1 MTRTYK
7 EIINEMN
14 RAYNEF
20 YILLF
25 QELKDEY
32 GLTGQ
37 QENMLFHINLN
48 ENTTANH
55 IATTFNISKS
65 AVSQVLSKLEKQK
78 MISKQVNP
86 NNKREY
92 FLTLGPNGSKYMEQL
107 SDLDD
112 VLIEKYS
119 KIDINALEQ
128 MTDTLTKINKV
139 ILEENRRILIVMS
152 KNLDEVMSRKEEK
165 RVMSYIPNM
174 MTIANFIW
182 EYWPFILFS
191 HTICTVQLCS
201 LLQV

>member
-1 MTRTYK
+1 MNLTIKQNEIKAWRNNAMTRTYK
-7 EIINEMN
+7 EVINEMN

-25 QELKDEY
+25 QELKDEF

-37 QENMLFHINLN
+37 QESMLFHINLN

-92 FLTLGPNGSKYMEQL
+92 FLTLGPNGSKYIERL
-107 SDLDD
+107 SELDD
-112 VLIEKYS
+112 VLIEKYFS

-139 ILEENRRILIVMS
+139 ILEE
-152 KNLDEVMSRKEEK
+152 KQKDLDCNE
-165 RVMSYIPNM
+165 
-174 MTIANFIW
+174 
-182 EYWPFILFS
+182 
-191 HTICTVQLCS
+191 
-201 LLQV
+201 

>member
-7 EIINEMN
+7 EVINEMN

-25 QELKDEY
+25 QELKDEF

-37 QENMLFHINLN
+37 QESMLFHINLN

-92 FLTLGPNGSKYMEQL
+92 FLTLGK
-107 SDLDD
+107 
-112 VLIEKYS
+112 
-119 KIDINALEQ
+119 
-128 MTDTLTKINKV
+128 
-139 ILEENRRILIVMS
+139 
-152 KNLDEVMSRKEEK
+152 
-165 RVMSYIPNM
+165 
-174 MTIANFIW
+174 
-182 EYWPFILFS
+182 
-191 HTICTVQLCS
+191 TVVS
-201 LLQV
+201 I

>member
-14 RAYNEF
+14 RAYTEF

-25 QELKDEY
+25 QDLKDEY

-37 QENMLFHINLN
+37 QESMLFHINLN

-107 SDLDD
+107 SKLDD
-112 VLIEKYS
+112 VLIEKYFS

-128 MTDTLTKINKV
+128 MTDTLKEINKV
-139 ILEENRRILIVMS
+139 ILEE
-152 KNLDEVMSRKEEK
+152 KQKDLDCNE
-165 RVMSYIPNM
+165 
-174 MTIANFIW
+174 
-182 EYWPFILFS
+182 
-191 HTICTVQLCS
+191 
-201 LLQV
+201 

>member
-1 MTRTYK
+1 MTRSYK
-7 EIINEMN
+7 EVINEMN

-25 QELKDEY
+25 QELKDEF

-37 QENMLFHINLN
+37 QESMLFHINLN

-55 IATTFNISKS
+55 IASAFNISKS

-92 FLTLGPNGSKYMEQL
+92 FLTLGPNGSKYIERL
-107 SDLDD
+107 SELDD
-112 VLIEKYS
+112 VLIEKYFS

-139 ILEENRRILIVMS
+139 ILEE
-152 KNLDEVMSRKEEK
+152 KQKDLDSNE
-165 RVMSYIPNM
+165 
-174 MTIANFIW
+174 
-182 EYWPFILFS
+182 
-191 HTICTVQLCS
+191 
-201 LLQV
+201 

>member
-7 EIINEMN
+7 EVINEMN

-25 QELKDEY
+25 QELKDEF

-37 QENMLFHINLN
+37 QESMLFHINLN

-55 IATTFNISKS
+55 IATTFNVSKS

-86 NNKREY
+86 INKREY
-92 FLTLGPNGSKYMEQL
+92 FLTLGPNGSKYIERL
-107 SDLDD
+107 SELDD
-112 VLIEKYS
+112 VLIEKYFS

-128 MTDTLTKINKV
+128 MTETLTRINKV
-139 ILEENRRILIVMS
+139 ILEEKQKDLNC
-152 KNLDEVMSRKEEK
+152 NE
-165 RVMSYIPNM
+165 
-174 MTIANFIW
+174 
-182 EYWPFILFS
+182 
-191 HTICTVQLCS
+191 
-201 LLQV
+201 

>member
-1 MTRTYK
+1 MTRSYK
-7 EIINEMN
+7 EVINEMN

-25 QELKDEY
+25 QELKDEF

-37 QENMLFHINLN
+37 QESMLFHINLN

-55 IATTFNISKS
+55 IASTFNISKS

-92 FLTLGPNGSKYMEQL
+92 FLTLGQNGSKYIERL
-107 SDLDD
+107 SELDD
-112 VLIEKYS
+112 VLIEKYFS

-139 ILEENRRILIVMS
+139 ILEE
-152 KNLDEVMSRKEEK
+152 KQKDLDSNE
-165 RVMSYIPNM
+165 
-174 MTIANFIW
+174 
-182 EYWPFILFS
+182 
-191 HTICTVQLCS
+191 
-201 LLQV
+201 

>member
-1 MTRTYK
+1 MTRSYK
-7 EIINEMN
+7 EVINEMN
-14 RAYNEF
+14 RAYNDF

-25 QELKDEY
+25 QELKDEF

-37 QENMLFHINLN
+37 QESMLFYINLN

-55 IATTFNISKS
+55 IASTFNISKS

-92 FLTLGPNGSKYMEQL
+92 FLTLGPNGSKYIERL
-107 SDLDD
+107 SELDD
-112 VLIEKYS
+112 VLIEKYFS

-139 ILEENRRILIVMS
+139 ILEE
-152 KNLDEVMSRKEEK
+152 KQKALDSNE
-165 RVMSYIPNM
+165 
-174 MTIANFIW
+174 
-182 EYWPFILFS
+182 
-191 HTICTVQLCS
+191 
-201 LLQV
+201 

>member
-7 EIINEMN
+7 EVINEMN

-25 QELKDEY
+25 QELKDEF

-37 QENMLFHINLN
+37 QESMLFHINLN

-55 IATTFNISKS
+55 IATTFNVSKS

-86 NNKREY
+86 INKREY
-92 FLTLGPNGSKYMEQL
+92 FLTLGPNGSKYIERL
-107 SDLDD
+107 SELAD
-112 VLIEKYS
+112 VLIEKYFS

-139 ILEENRRILIVMS
+139 ILEEKQKDLNC
-152 KNLDEVMSRKEEK
+152 NE
-165 RVMSYIPNM
+165 
-174 MTIANFIW
+174 
-182 EYWPFILFS
+182 
-191 HTICTVQLCS
+191 
-201 LLQV
+201 